1 MSFQA
6 SEGEFRNRFWIIA
19 AIIWAG
25 FLLYAVDHVNAAE
38 ALARLILR
46 TTDESSAPFGHCITA
61 LFWFATLIVAI
72 GALIRSWAESYLHS
86 SIVHDAA
93 LHGEQLVADG
103 PYRRVRNPLYLG
115 NLFLAVGLGF
125 LACRSG
131 FFVISI
137 GMFVFVYRLILRE
150 ETILLQSQGESYRRY
165 FEAVPRLFPALSPRS
180 PRAFPHPAQSPTG
193 STASPGKSSCGAA
206 PPLWPRSRSLATSS
220 GGGASSA
227 PGWRSTFCRPGSAP
241 AANPLRIDSRASSPY
256 DFSPCL
262 HLGDSVAARLPFV
275 LRFPQTRASAAV
287 HRFGGLALHLARF
300 LRHLKDRVTNIDEY
314 NFGSASAAQA
324 RDA

>member
-25 FLLYAVDHVNAAE
+25 FLLYSIDHVNAAE
-38 ALARLILR
+38 ALTRLLLR
-46 TTDESSAPFGHCITA
+46 TTDESSAAFGRCITA

-125 LACRSG
+125 LASRSG

-150 ETILLQSQGESYRRY
+150 ETTLLQSQGESYSRY
-165 FEAVPRLFPALSPRS
+165 FDAVPRLIPSLRPRV
-180 PRAFPHPAQSPTG
+180 A
-193 STASPGKSSCGAA
+193 ASGAKPNWLDGFFGEIFMWGGAA
-206 PPLWPRSRSLATSS
+206 AMAVFTITERLRYFWIAF
-220 GGGASSA
+220 GA
-227 PGWRSTFCRPGSAP
+227 G
-241 AANPLRIDSRASSPY
+241 
-256 DFSPCL
+256 
-262 HLGDSVAARLPFV
+262 FV
-275 LRFPQTRASAAV
+275 IYFLQYLLRFRRRKSPA
-287 HRFGGLALHLARF
+287 
-300 LRHLKDRVTNIDEY
+300 
-314 NFGSASAAQA
+314 
-324 RDA
+324 